1 VCLGLP
7 TDASDEARTRNAFS
21 RATHLGRGLAI
32 PPAKLFEVGT
42 DYTRRFLTCYGASRE
57 DGGVG
62 TVVLGL
68 PCQETDPF
76 LDGRTTEHCTN
87 SKGSAGRR
95 MRRAWSA
102 APSVSGYVGCQ
113 PSATWLS
120 LIVTIMSVRKK
131 CWRSRPQR
139 SAIPPLC
146 SWHPRCDVSSVP
158 KHKAHRL
165 SDLNEP
171 CVWLKAQYQKRVNE
185 ADVDGLFTP
194 FNSAPDLDTFLSGPL
209 TSGLDR

>member
-42 DYTRRFLTCYGASRE
+42 DYTRRFLTRYGASRE

-76 LDGRTTEHCTN
+76 LDGRNRTLHQQQGFRRPTYEKSVVRCT
-87 SKGSAGRR
+87 
-95 MRRAWSA
+95 
-102 APSVSGYVGCQ
+102 
-113 PSATWLS
+113 
-120 LIVTIMSVRKK
+120 
-131 CWRSRPQR
+131 
-139 SAIPPLC
+139 
-146 SWHPRCDVSSVP
+146 
-158 KHKAHRL
+158 
-165 SDLNEP
+165 
-171 CVWLKAQYQKRVNE
+171 
-185 ADVDGLFTP
+185 
-194 FNSAPDLDTFLSGPL
+194 
-209 TSGLDR
+209 